1 MEKKRELIG
10 LEKHVQYFDR
20 ALKKNILAHA
30 YLFHGPEHV
39 GKFSF
44 AKYIAGLLGGE
55 EIILDTEHTLV
66 SKKETRKDI
75 PVEDIRELKRICSFS
90 VPADTH
96 RIVIIN
102 EAEKMNGEAANAFL
116 KLLEEPGQGN
126 IFFLITSAPELL
138 LPTIA
143 SRAVPRYFPIPPCH
157 ILEEFIQPRVNGTEA
172 KETLVRL
179 SFGKPG
185 LVVKFLEDREFFEQ
199 EKKFANSLE
208 SAWLGSLSD
217 AFRFS
222 EKAAADKETSKKTAE
237 YLMHLL
243 RRKLIE
249 AVSSNEALLFAEK
262 IKRVSEAALALE
274 TTNVNP
280 RLALDAMFLEAK

>member
-1 MEKKRELIG
+1 MLIG
-10 LEKHVQYFDR
+10 HEKHIQYFNR
-20 ALKKNILAHA
+20 LLKRGALAHA

-90 VPADTH
+90 VPSGTH

-116 KLLEEPGQGN
+116 KLLEEPGERT
-126 IFFLITSAPELL
+126 IFFLITSAPDL
-138 LPTIA
+138 LPSTIA
-143 SRAVPRYFPIPPCH
+143 SRAVPRYFPIPPRRV
-157 ILEEFIQPRVNGTEA
+157 LEAFIQSRVNDEKTE
-172 KETLVRL
+172 EMLIRL

-185 LVVKFLEDREFFEQ
+185 LVVKFLEDGEFFEQ
-199 EKKFANSLE
+199 EKKFAGSLE
-208 SAWLGSLSD
+208 SAWRGSLSD
-217 AFRFS
+217 AFLFS

-243 RRKLIE
+243 RRKLIG
-249 AVSSNEALLFAEK
+249 AVSSSEALLCAEK
-262 IKRVSEAALALE
+262 IKRVSETALALE

-280 RLALDAMFLEAK
+280 RLALDAMFIEAK